1 MDLENLPLFQNQAQ
15 APKHWTVSELTSRIK
30 GTLEPTFSEVWLQGE
45 VSNAKPTGP
54 SGHAYFS
61 LKDSGSMISA
71 VYFGWGKGRR
81 VFELKD
87 GLQVLCR
94 GKISV
99 YAPRGNYQIV
109 LDQIEPQGAG
119 ALQLAFEQLKIKLQS
134 EGLFDPKKKR
144 SLPPFP
150 KKLAVVT
157 SPSGA
162 AIRDMLNILKRRA
175 PQIEVLVIPALVQG
189 EEAPAQILRGLE
201 AANRFKLGDII
212 VLARGGGSIED
223 LWGFNDETLARAIAR
238 SEIPVISAVGH
249 EVDFTIADFVA
260 DLRAPTPSAAAEIV
274 SGNWVDVSREVR
286 QNFDRIRNA
295 VSRELANRRTMLGHL
310 AARLVNPLDRIR
322 EQMQRCD
329 ELINRLE
336 RAILGQFERKRL
348 ALAQWAGKLEA
359 LSPLRVLERGYS
371 ILRKENGKVVRS
383 PKDVVSREKVTV
395 TLHEGQVQAQI
406 L

>member
-1 MDLENLPLFQNQAQ
+1 MN
-15 APKHWTVSELTSRIK
+15 VI
-30 GTLEPTFSEVWLQGE
+30 
-45 VSNAKPTGP
+45 
-54 SGHAYFS
+54 
-61 LKDSGSMISA
+61 
-71 VYFGWGKGRR
+71 
-81 VFELKD
+81 
-87 GLQVLCR
+87 CR

-119 ALQLAFEQLKIKLQS
+119 ALQLAFEQLKTKLQS

-150 KKLAVVT
+150 KKIVVVT

-175 PQIEVLVIPALVQG
+175 PHIEVLVIPALVQG
-189 EEAPAQILRGLE
+189 AEAPAQILRGLD
-201 AANRFKLGDII
+201 AANRYKLGEII

-223 LWGFNDETLARAIAR
+223 LWGFNDETLARAIAA
-238 SEIPVISAVGH
+238 SPIPVISAVGH

-274 SGNWVDVSREVR
+274 SGNWVDCAREVR
-286 QNFDRIRNA
+286 QNFDRIRNSM
-295 VSRELANRRTMLGHL
+295 VRELTNRRTMLGHL
-310 AARLVNPLDRIR
+310 SARLVNPIDRIR

-329 ELINRLE
+329 ELINRMERAVFSVLE
-336 RAILGQFERKRL
+336 RKKL
-348 ALAQWAGKLEA
+348 ALAQWAGKLES

-371 ILRKENGKVVRS
+371 ILRKENGTVVRS
-383 PKDVVSREKVTV
+383 PKDVTSREKVTV
-395 TLHEGQVQAQI
+395 VLHDGQVQAQI